1 VLSGPLLPA
10 PLATALAAATT
21 LAMNS
26 PWWEN
31 YDRSDRYL
39 CPGRGSLVVER
50 NDSQASLILGE
61 GRLTLFREV
70 GSGPGLRYRG
80 SDTTLILRN
89 DELTLERGPLL
100 RFTCT
105 RTDQV

>member
-1 VLSGPLLPA
+1 VLSAPLLSA
-10 PLATALAAATT
+10 PLATFLAAATA

-39 CPGRGSLVVER
+39 CPGRGALLVER
-50 NDSQASLILGE
+50 NDSQASLILGK
-61 GRLTLFREV
+61 GRLTLFREP
-70 GSGPGLRYRG
+70 GSGSGLRYRG
-80 SDTTLILRN
+80 ADTTLILRN
-89 DELTLERGPLL
+89 DQLTLEQGPLL